1 MGVVSSFY
9 LNLYWK
15 NKAAKIDGEA
25 LNGRLSRKKTRSL
38 VSFTYYLMLMASC
51 VSIHHVPLQ
60 HRLCVLPFN
69 SILTLTGVSTD
80 PTG

>member
-25 LNGRLSRKKTRSL
+25 LNARLSRKKTRSL
-38 VSFTYYLMLMASC
+38 VSFTCYLTLLMQAVFPCIKSLCNAGC
-51 VSIHHVPLQ
+51 VSCH
-60 HRLCVLPFN
+60 
-69 SILTLTGVSTD
+69 SIRF
-80 PTG
+80 

>member
-38 VSFTYYLMLMASC
+38 VSFTYYLMLMQAVFPYIKSLCNTGC
-51 VSIHHVPLQ
+51 VSYH
-60 HRLCVLPFN
+60 
-69 SILTLTGVSTD
+69 SIRF
-80 PTG
+80 